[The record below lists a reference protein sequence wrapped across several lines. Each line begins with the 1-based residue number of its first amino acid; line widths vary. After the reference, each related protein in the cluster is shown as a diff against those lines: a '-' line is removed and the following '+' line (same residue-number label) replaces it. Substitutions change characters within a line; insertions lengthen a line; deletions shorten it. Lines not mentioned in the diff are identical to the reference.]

1 MSPEDTRKF
10 EKTELKGEAKK
21 AIEELG
27 PDELAA
33 VESISA
39 GSGDVVICNSRCA
52 SVAPTG

>member
-1 MSPEDTRKF
+1 MAPEDFK
-10 EKTELKGEAKK
+10 KTPAENKVDLKAEARK

-39 GSGDVVICNSRCA
+39 GQGDVVICNSKCA
-52 SVAPTG
+52 AT

>member
-1 MSPEDTRKF
+1 MFPDDPKKF
-10 EKTELKGEAKK
+10 ETELKGEVKK

-39 GSGDVVICNSRCA
+39 GQGDVVICNSRCA
-52 SVAPTG
+52 SAVPNA